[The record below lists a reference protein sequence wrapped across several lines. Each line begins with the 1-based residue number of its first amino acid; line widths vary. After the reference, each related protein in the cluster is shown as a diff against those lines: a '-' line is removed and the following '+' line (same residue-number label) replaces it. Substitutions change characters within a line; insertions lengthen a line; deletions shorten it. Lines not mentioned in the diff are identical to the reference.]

1 MLCGSCIREARDLF
15 GPGCKPVE
23 IKPRLWRCDCC
34 GLGVAMVKPG
44 VWHLFKST
52 EAESKGVRK

>member
-23 IKPRLWRCDCC
+23 IKPGLWRCDCC
-34 GLGVAMVKPG
+34 GRGVERVKPG
-44 VWHLFKST
+44 VWRLLQ
-52 EAESKGVRK
+52 SKKVDSEDAPN